1 MNDIVEDALEHAAA
15 RRERQP
21 SDGQEVDG
29 FGPPTFA
36 VIGCGRAGIGRV
48 TDIPETGVR
57 SDGVSERVP
66 FDVTTI
72 GVGTAEEIESAAMD
86 RTVSLGD
93 DESESEWPQMS
104 GATDAAL
111 ESLLAQNDVRWD
123 VAVVTAHGS
132 DSRALESAATACRVL
147 PPSTTTIGVIT
158 VPADGLTVTASDA
171 VRELVDAAGLTLPV
185 DLARLDDAFPDAT
198 DRAEDHRLR
207 TRSLR
212 ATFPPV
218 EEIVP
223 WVTEENPSTRLELA
237 NGLVVELLS
246 DLFEAFQL
254 PLAVP
259 LPKRDLFALFDSGGV
274 ALVHWGWAV
283 RSDLPDG
290 LLAHAVANRF
300 CDGDADTADGGFAFL
315 RFGSTFTL
323 RQFETVRNR
332 LRTDVRPPDVE
343 RGRWLVAGNVTPG
356 LGDECRLA
364 LLLTGIVVE
373 SLPFLGDV

>member
-21 SDGQEVDG
+21 SEGREEDG
-29 FGPPTFA
+29 FEPPAFA
-36 VIGCGRAGIGRV
+36 VIGCGRAGIGRA

-57 SDGVSERVP
+57 PDGVSERVP

-72 GVGTAEEIESAAMD
+72 GVGTAEEIGSAAID

-93 DESESEWPQMS
+93 ETESEWPQMS
-104 GATDAAL
+104 GAIDAAL
-111 ESLLAQNDVRWD
+111 ESVLAQNDVQWD

-158 VPADGLTVTASDA
+158 VPAAGLTVTASDA
-171 VRELVDAAGLTLPV
+171 FRELIDAAGLTLPV

-198 DRAEDHRLR
+198 DRAENHD
-207 TRSLR
+207 LR
-212 ATFPPV
+212 AHSLGTTFPPV

-283 RSDLPDG
+283 RSDLHDG
-290 LLAHAVANRF
+290 LLAHAVAHRF

-315 RFGSTFTL
+315 RFGSAFTL
-323 RQFETVRNR
+323 RQFETVRYR

-343 RGRWLVAGNVTPG
+343 RGRWLVTGNVTPG

-364 LLLTGIVVE
+364 LLVTGIDVE
-373 SLPFLGDV
+373 SLPFLGEV